1 MEEEE
6 EEEEDEEEVEEA
18 AVIAFAFSFFKGD
31 VAVFFFL
38 FLLLRGRGDPIRLYA
53 LLLSLTRPSLPVA
66 SVAAVLLTNS
76 GGDTEDTRGAEERFL
91 LPVVSSTT

>member
-1 MEEEE
+1 M
-6 EEEEDEEEVEEA
+6 
-18 AVIAFAFSFFKGD
+18 IAFAFSFFKGD

-38 FLLLRGRGDPIRLYA
+38 FLLLRGRSDPIWLYT
-53 LLLSLTRPSLPVA
+53 LLLSPARSSLPVA

-76 GGDTEDTRGAEERFL
+76 GGDTEVTRSAEERFW